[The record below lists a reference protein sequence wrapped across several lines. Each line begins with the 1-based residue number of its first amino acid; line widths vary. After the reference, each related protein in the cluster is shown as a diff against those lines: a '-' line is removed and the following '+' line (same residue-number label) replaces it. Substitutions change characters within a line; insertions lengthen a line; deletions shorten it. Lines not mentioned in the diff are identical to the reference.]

1 MSWKMIT
8 VLKGRPLSGG
18 IAKGEALCCP
28 DSITGWGGIN
38 HDGVITEPRHL
49 HRGESIKG
57 RIVLLP
63 SGKGSVGWSCHFT
76 ALKLLG
82 NAPAAWVLSH
92 ADSRT
97 GVAVVT
103 MEIPAVCDFDADP
116 FAVIR
121 DGDRLKVDGDA
132 GTVEVWR
139 DIPEA

>member
-1 MSWKMIT
+1 MERKQAA
-8 VLKGRPLSGG
+8 VLHGRAVSGG
-18 IAKGEALCCP
+18 KAEGYALVCP
-28 DSITGWGGIN
+28 DSITGWGGISN
-38 HDGVITEPRHL
+38 DGVIIEPHHI

-63 SGKGSVGWSCHFT
+63 GGKGSVGWSCHYT
-76 ALKLLG
+76 MLKILG

-116 FAVIR
+116 FEVIR
-121 DGDRLKVDGDA
+121 DGDWLKVDGDN

-139 DIPEA
+139 